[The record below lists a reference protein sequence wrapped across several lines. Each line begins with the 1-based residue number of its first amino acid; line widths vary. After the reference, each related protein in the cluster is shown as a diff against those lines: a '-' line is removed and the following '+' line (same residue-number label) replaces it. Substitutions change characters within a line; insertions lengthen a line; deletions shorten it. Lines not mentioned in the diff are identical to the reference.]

1 MTHFPNLYLNT
12 YRRRCQYDAFELEQ
26 ERLQQLQLKRIRLEE
41 GSVHPMIG
49 DTDPG
54 RDDPEGGDASSG
66 DLFETATVGGAV
78 AEADLDVLLKDLIGG
93 SIKTIIDPV
102 GVSGGQGG
110 GEGMGGAGA
119 SDKHKPTT
127 MSGSAT
133 IAGAVGDDVR
143 KQLSSMN
150 SESSTMNGQVTVLQ
164 KKNGEARSIIS
175 TGSTMQQPIVPNTTF
190 IHGDETTI
198 QPKVKVEVLKKRK
211 FVIA

>member
-1 MTHFPNLYLNT
+1 MTNFPSLTPNT

-26 ERLQQLQLKRIRLEE
+26 ERLKQLQLKRIRLEE

-54 RDDPEGGDASSG
+54 RDDPEGGEASSADTG
-66 DLFETATVGGAV
+66 DLFEATAGGAV

-102 GVSGGQGG
+102 GVSG
-110 GEGMGGAGA
+110 EGMGGTGA

-133 IAGAVGDDVR
+133 IAVAVGDDAR

-150 SESSTMNGQVTVLQ
+150 SESLTMNGQVTVLP
-164 KKNGEARSIIS
+164 KKNGEVRGTIS

-190 IHGDETTI
+190 VHGDEITI